1 MGAKLGQH
9 FLIDEG
15 VRDAIVAAAELDA
28 GEQAVE
34 IGPGKGILTRA
45 ILESGAKLIAVEMDG
60 SLALALARRFSCE
73 PRLRV
78 IHSNFLKLD
87 SSELGAQSVKFVAN
101 LPYAVG
107 TPILQRILSRHL
119 WTSAVLMF
127 QKEVAERITAQPGGP
142 DYGLLTLSTLLY
154 AEAELL
160 MEAPKTCFSPRPRVD
175 SAVLRLRRRQAPL
188 IVPYKMDSFFRVA
201 KAAFSQRRKMAVTPL
216 ASALNIPKER
226 VAEALRRC
234 AISPSARAQEIPLEA
249 YLKLPS
255 ELGIQ

>member
-1 MGAKLGQH
+1 MPCALRLFIGGAGGGAPYQARRRGFNPGSRRCLENRRGPAEEGPVQSGQPGVMGAKLGQH

-160 MEAPKTCFSPRPRVD
+160 MEAPKTCFSPRPR
-175 SAVLRLRRRQAPL
+175 A
-188 IVPYKMDSFFRVA
+188 
-201 KAAFSQRRKMAVTPL
+201 
-216 ASALNIPKER
+216 
-226 VAEALRRC
+226 
-234 AISPSARAQEIPLEA
+234 
-249 YLKLPS
+249 
-255 ELGIQ
+255 